1 VLQADE
7 ADLKAFEAAT
17 ASARSQGLFF
27 KNLYEPE
34 RDGEQSEAG
43 SSSGAAGSSGS
54 RSKTLLDPVAARQAA
69 AVVASSAEEEVS
81 SPFRMY
87 LFGAMAAVLALVVG
101 QGGWGHGCRHTI
113 TACISCGWPAA
124 PVISFGQAAGMMS
137 SSTGPGFFGKD
148 P

>member
-1 VLQADE
+1 VTLCCVLQADE
-7 ADLKAFEAAT
+7 ADLAAFEAAN

-43 SSSGAAGSSGS
+43 PSSSAAGSSGS

-69 AVVASSAEEEVS
+69 AVVASSAKEEMS

-101 QGGWGHGCRHTI
+101 QGGWW
-113 TACISCGWPAA
+113 CG
-124 PVISFGQAAGMMS
+124 VS
-137 SSTGPGFFGKD
+137 
-148 P
+148 